1 MFVIAII
8 AYNNDDR
15 KTANVLFVC
24 LHCILRR
31 TNSFSCQWHLFFKTY
46 KDLVAQGLV
55 FYIDVIQYM
64 KARFFFF
71 FCMNRLHIKILIAYR
86 QKISTTAIIAIGV
99 IGVVNNIPPTNKQVL
114 PHNKYT
120 YGFEMSFFKL
130 YRRWNLCL
138 LEQNTIFQNTYFSMS
153 TCIIIWKNKCFEQLF
168 FQFDLLLIKWRQSSF
183 YPVLM

>member
-31 TNSFSCQWHLFFKTY
+31 TNSFSCQWHLFCQK
-46 KDLVAQGLV
+46 LQGFGWTGTCILCS
-55 FYIDVIQYM
+55 IWRHI
-64 KARFFFF
+64 FFLFSF
-71 FCMNRLHIKILIAYR
+71 MNRLHIKILIAYR

>member
-1 MFVIAII
+1 MMIARQLTCCLCVCTAFCDEPIHFHV
-8 AYNNDDR
+8 ND
-15 KTANVLFVC
+15 TC
-24 LHCILRR
+24 
-31 TNSFSCQWHLFFKTY
+31 FSKVTRIWLQ
-46 KDLVAQGLV
+46 KDLYFMQ
-55 FYIDVIQYM
+55 YI
-64 KARFFFF
+64 KTHFFLF

-138 LEQNTIFQNTYFSMS
+138 LEQ
-153 TCIIIWKNKCFEQLF
+153 KNYLPKHF
-168 FQFDLLLIKWRQSSF
+168 FQYEYLCHYLKK
-183 YPVLM
+183 

>member
-1 MFVIAII
+1 MFALHFATNQFIFMSMTPVFSKVTRIRL
-8 AYNNDDR
+8 DR
-15 KTANVLFVC
+15 DLYFMHYIKT
-24 LHCILRR
+24 H
-31 TNSFSCQWHLFFKTY
+31 
-46 KDLVAQGLV
+46 
-55 FYIDVIQYM
+55 
-64 KARFFFF
+64 FFFF

-138 LEQNTIFQNTYFSMS
+138 LEQKLSS
-153 TCIIIWKNKCFEQLF
+153 KHF
-168 FQFDLLLIKWRQSSF
+168 FQYTYLYHYLKK
-183 YPVLM
+183 

>member
-31 TNSFSCQWHLFFKTY
+31 TNSFSCQWHLFFKSY
-46 KDLVAQGLV
+46 KDLVGQGLV
-55 FYIDVIQYM
+55 FYALY
-64 KARFFFF
+64 KTHFFFF
-71 FCMNRLHIKILIAYR
+71 FCINRLHIKILIAYR

-120 YGFEMSFFKL
+120 YGFEMSFLNYKGSTSSLLPSSYRLKL
-130 YRRWNLCL
+130 IHCLPNLACISYKKL
-138 LEQNTIFQNTYFSMS
+138 FSSLRTVKDYHNTKMDCSIPNLMY
-153 TCIIIWKNKCFEQLF
+153 
-168 FQFDLLLIKWRQSSF
+168 SS
-183 YPVLM
+183 

>member
-1 MFVIAII
+1 MFTLHFATNQFIFMSMTPVFSKVTRIRL
-8 AYNNDDR
+8 DR
-15 KTANVLFVC
+15 DLYFMHYIKT
-24 LHCILRR
+24 H
-31 TNSFSCQWHLFFKTY
+31 
-46 KDLVAQGLV
+46 
-55 FYIDVIQYM
+55 
-64 KARFFFF
+64 FFFF

-130 YRRWNLCL
+130 YRRWNLCFWNKKL
-138 LEQNTIFQNTYFSMS
+138 SCTTLFSIWVLMS
-153 TCIIIWKNKCFEQLF
+153 LFEKISVSSNYF

>member
-31 TNSFSCQWHLFFKTY
+31 TNSFSCQWHLFFKSY
-46 KDLVAQGLV
+46 KKLVAEGLV
-55 FYIDVIQYM
+55 FYAIYENI
-64 KARFFFF
+64 FLFF

-138 LEQNTIFQNTYFSMS
+138 LEQKIIFQNTFFNMS
-153 TCIIIWKNKCFEQLF
+153 TYVIIWKNKCLEQLF

>member
-1 MFVIAII
+1 MMITRRVVVGCA
-8 AYNNDDR
+8 
-15 KTANVLFVC
+15 VLY
-24 LHCILRR
+24 LHSAFSRILLS
-31 TNSFSCQWHLFFKTY
+31 TNLFSCKWHLFFGNYKSISITILLFIYKTV
-46 KDLVAQGLV
+46 KRNKL
-55 FYIDVIQYM
+55 YM
-64 KARFFFF
+64 LK
-71 FCMNRLHIKILIAYR
+71 NRLHIKILIAYR

-138 LEQNTIFQNTYFSMS
+138 LEQKIIFQNTFFNMS
-153 TCIIIWKNKCFEQLF
+153 TYVIIWKNKCFEQLF

>member
-1 MFVIAII
+1 MFA
-8 AYNNDDR
+8 
-15 KTANVLFVC
+15 
-24 LHCILRR
+24 LHFA
-31 TNSFSCQWHLFFKTY
+31 TNQFIFMSMTPVFSKLTRIWLHR
-46 KDLVAQGLV
+46 DLY
-55 FYIDVIQYM
+55 FIQYM

-114 PHNKYT
+114 PHNEYT

-138 LEQNTIFQNTYFSMS
+138 LEQKNYLPNHFYSIWVLISLFEKISVSSNYF
-153 TCIIIWKNKCFEQLF
+153 FR
-168 FQFDLLLIKWRQSSF
+168 FDLLLTKWRQSLF